1 MCKIS
6 QLFECHIL
14 SVNELVRDRYSS
26 TLNCFCDGDPGG
38 GGVAGKIWEIS
49 ACTQHCNNAMY
60 T

>member
-26 TLNCFCDGDPGG
+26 MLNYFCDRDPGG
-38 GGVAGKIWEIS
+38 GSVAGKIWEIS
-49 ACTQHCNNAMY
+49 A
-60 T
+60 